1 MLAEDEDYDGEVM
14 TADEDIEE
22 RHLYLVNTSGS
33 MVRNDSSAK
42 DGDDYEFETDDYEI
56 VSVTMEN

>member
-1 MLAEDEDYDGEVM
+1 M
-14 TADEDIEE
+14 TADENIEE